1 MNPTNDLDGFDD
13 FNFSDGDG
21 DGNGDGNGVGDGLD
35 NFGDFNF
42 SNSDGVS
49 DIGDFNVGDGVGDIG
64 DFNVGDFGDIFD
76 DNSTISSKKRKRG
89 HDELNKLGDGEGFYH
104 KLTVDLDDLHERD
117 EREKKKIQKMLMVIN
132 AHGEV
137 CQNCHIDFDSVDI
150 SKPFDIERIDGS
162 EITIK
167 ARQGEKQIAEITTE
181 ICRAEP
187 LTLINFPC
195 SIDSDTLR
203 GSRLDSP
210 FDCTSVLDLNI
221 LLSNTTS
228 ENLDATLTNFTENIA
243 REFQEDHTIYS
254 NAQHKSQQTYIKEN
268 ITELLSKNYSVIST
282 NNDCNSVDLYIYDS
296 NGTHKYTIMA
306 PPVRI
311 SSVSPDYQDTAMVEE
326 KYNPKVTR
334 SFEELKEYYKFQS
347 SIINK
352 IISNL
357 KQSMVFNHYFFSL
370 PDPDDPEIINNVRF
384 CTTRGSNL
392 LKFMESFRFFSA
404 PECFKKY
411 IIDGSCFSAS
421 QKNYDDTI
429 SPRKKEKR
437 NKVLEEATVKARG
450 PFYGGKLTKKHS
462 KRTKLSKQAKRTKR
476 AKRAKRSKRAKRTY
490 QTFSRRI

>member
-1 MNPTNDLDGFDD
+1 MSFVDK
-13 FNFSDGDG
+13 FNFDGEGEGDG
-21 DGNGDGNGVGDGLD
+21 DIDYFNFDGEGDG
-35 NFGDFNF
+35 
-42 SNSDGVS
+42 
-49 DIGDFNVGDGVGDIG
+49 DIGDFDVGDVVGDIG
-64 DFNVGDFGDIFD
+64 DFDGVVSDIFD
-76 DNSTISSKKRKRG
+76 DKSTISSKKRKRG

-104 KLTVDLDDLHERD
+104 KLTVDLDDLP

-137 CQNCHIDFDSVDI
+137 CQNCHIDFDTVDI
-150 SKPFDIERIDGS
+150 SKPIDIERIDGS
-162 EITIK
+162 KMTIK
-167 ARQGEKQIAEITTE
+167 ARQDKKQIAEITTE
-181 ICRAEP
+181 TCNVQP

-195 SIDSDTLR
+195 SIDSFTLR
-203 GSRLDSP
+203 GSRLDSL

-228 ENLDATLTNFTENIA
+228 ENLDATLRDFTENIA

-254 NAQHKSQQTYIKEN
+254 NAQHESQQTYIKEN

-282 NNDCNSVDLYIYDS
+282 NNDCDSVDLYIYDR

-334 SFEELKEYYKFQS
+334 SFEELKEYYKFHHTR
-347 SIINK
+347 IDK

-357 KQSMVFNHYFFSL
+357 KQSMVFTHDFFSL
-370 PDPDDPEIINNVRF
+370 PEPDDPEIINNVRF
-384 CTTRGSNL
+384 CTVRGSNL
-392 LKFMESFRFFSA
+392 LKFMESFSFFSA

-411 IIDGSCFSAS
+411 IIDGTCFGAS

-437 NKVLEEATVKARG
+437 NEVLKKATGEARHL
-450 PFYGGKLTKKHS
+450 YGGKLTKKHS
-462 KRTKLSKQAKRTKR
+462 KRSKRTKLSKRT
-476 AKRAKRSKRAKRTY
+476 KRSKRAKRTY
-490 QTFSRRI
+490 QTFPRRI